1 MKKHLFIT
9 ILLLL
14 SLSGKSQTIQLKT
27 ALDAKAKTYLNFATE
42 EFEGRLSAQPDHI
55 DLTLRNTSSEALAY
69 KNGDFLL
76 TSSRGNGDELCADL
90 LLIAPGKKVKVTLT
104 RCKDADRIGLFGL
117 KPAYKSYDSFSSDST
132 FLIDQEFI
140 LTIGTYKVRFYTDL

>member
-1 MKKHLFIT
+1 MVKVRPYN
-9 ILLLL
+9 
-14 SLSGKSQTIQLKT
+14 LKT
-27 ALDAKAKTYLNFATE
+27 ALDSKAKTYLNFATK
-42 EFEGRLSAQPDHI
+42 EFEGRLSAHPDHI
-55 DLTLRNTSSEALAY
+55 DLTLRNTGSEALAY

-104 RCKDADRIGLFGL
+104 RCKDADRLGLFGL
-117 KPAYKSYDSFSSDST
+117 KPAYKSYDSFTSEST

>member
-55 DLTLRNTSSEALAY
+55 DLTLRNTSEALAY

-76 TSSRGNGDELCADL
+76 TYYLC
-90 LLIAPGKKVKVTLT
+90 
-104 RCKDADRIGLFGL
+104 
-117 KPAYKSYDSFSSDST
+117 YKIN
-132 FLIDQEFI
+132 LH
-140 LTIGTYKVRFYTDL
+140 K

>member
-1 MKKHLFIT
+1 MVKVRPYN
-9 ILLLL
+9 
-14 SLSGKSQTIQLKT
+14 LKT
-27 ALDAKAKTYLNFATE
+27 ALDSKPKTYLNFATK
-42 EFEGRLSAQPDHI
+42 EFEGRLSAHPDHI
-55 DLTLRNTSSEALAY
+55 DLTLRNTGSEALAY

-104 RCKDADRIGLFGL
+104 RCKDADRLGLFGL
-117 KPAYKSYDSFSSDST
+117 KPAYKSYDSFTSEST